1 MVLIIE
7 KWRSSPMVRV
17 PEFGM
22 KKFGLGANDVIDI
35 KDQYGCIII
44 GHTEL
49 KMYSLDTL
57 LEGISAVNLH
67 PKIGFGLP
75 TGKEQL

>member
-1 MVLIIE
+1 
-7 KWRSSPMVRV
+7 
-17 PEFGM
+17 M

-35 KDQYGCIII
+35 KDQYGFIII

-67 PKIGFGLP
+67 QKISFGLP

>member
-1 MVLIIE
+1 MSEDPKSERAVL
-7 KWRSSPMVRV
+7 
-17 PEFGM
+17 GDTY
-22 KKFGLGANDVIDI
+22 NVIDT
-35 KDQYGCIII
+35 KDQYGFIII

-67 PKIGFGLP
+67 QKISFGLP

>member
-1 MVLIIE
+1 MSEDPKSERAVL
-7 KWRSSPMVRV
+7 
-17 PEFGM
+17 GDTY
-22 KKFGLGANDVIDI
+22 NVIDT
-35 KDQYGCIII
+35 KDQYGFIII

-57 LEGISAVNLH
+57 LEGISAVNPH
-67 PKIGFGLP
+67 QKISFGLP

>member
-1 MVLIIE
+1 
-7 KWRSSPMVRV
+7 MVRV

-22 KKFGLGANDVIDI
+22 KKIGLGASDIIDI

-44 GHTEL
+44 GPTEL
-49 KMYSLDTL
+49 KVYSLDTL
-57 LEGISAVNLH
+57 LEGISAVNRH
-67 PKIGFGLP
+67 PKIGFGFP